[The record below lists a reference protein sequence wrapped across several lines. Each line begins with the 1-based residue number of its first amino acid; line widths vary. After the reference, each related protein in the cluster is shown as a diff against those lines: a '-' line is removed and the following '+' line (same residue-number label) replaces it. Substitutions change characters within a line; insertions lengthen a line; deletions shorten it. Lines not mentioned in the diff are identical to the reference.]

1 MMRKILLVEDDPFIM
16 DIYRTKFEKEGM
28 EIDIVKDGEEALKK
42 IKEEPFDLLLLDIV
56 LPKVSGWE
64 VLEKIRENPPKK
76 ALKIVVLSNL
86 GQKREVEKALN
97 LGAVKYL
104 IKAHYTPLEVVEEVK
119 KLLL

>member
-16 DIYRTKFEKEGM
+16 DIYRTKFEEEGM

-97 LGAVKYL
+97 LGAAKYL

>member
-1 MMRKILLVEDDPFIM
+1 MRKILLVEDDPFIM

-28 EIDIVKDGEEALKK
+28 EIDIVKDGEEALRK

-97 LGAVKYL
+97 LGAAKYL